1 MPMGKFVTVLCPER
15 ERWFC
20 DEAVYQEMCGEWAAC
35 TEGTSGRGG
44 YALNGQD

>member
-1 MPMGKFVTVLCPER
+1 MPMGRFVTVLCPER
-15 ERWFC
+15 CFC
-20 DEAVYQEMCGEWAAC
+20 DGAVCGEMCGEWAAC